1 MGNGLRAKSFCLV
14 LHSHIPYVL
23 AHGSWPHGMDWL
35 FEAAAETYLPL
46 LDVFFRLRD
55 EGLPPRVSVSFT
67 PVLMEQLK
75 SPNFVTGFKAYL
87 EMKMKIARQDR
98 TYFEKTGNKGL
109 SGLTRYWEDWYLTL
123 QDLFSRVCGE
133 DIIAAYRKLQDEHQI
148 EILTSAAT
156 HAYFPLL
163 SDDDS
168 IRWQVRQGRHIYR
181 KYFDR
186 EPVGFWLP
194 ECAYR
199 PGYLWKPPFG
209 GSEPAARAGVDE
221 ILSQEGLGCFFVDTH
236 LLKGGEAKGVYLER
250 FKALK
255 LLWDKF
261 QKEYRPGQE
270 SAQNPYQAYLAHP
283 SKLPFFVRDE
293 ISGTQVWSGQ
303 AGYPGDGWYLEF
315 HKKHF
320 PGGMRY
326 WRVTSSSADL
336 GIKEPYDPAK
346 TKERLNEN
354 SDHFVDTLHETLE
367 QQERGVVVAL
377 YDTELLGHWWFEGPE
392 WLYLVLKKL
401 RRTEIEPRTVSGCLE
416 VLPPHTL
423 ISLPEGSWGKGGF
436 HWIWLNDETSWIWQ
450 KIYEIEGESARLKSL
465 TSNSHKR
472 LLKQF
477 VREKFLL
484 ESSDWPFLISTWT
497 ARDYAENRAAG
508 HFERAKI
515 LAAWLTEPRA
525 LSPDEEGQLATWEE
539 EDNLFAEVIAPD
551 GSII

>member
-1 MGNGLRAKSFCLV
+1 MSAKSFCLV

-55 EGLPPRVSVSFT
+55 EGLPPKVNVSFT

-75 SPNFVTGFKAYL
+75 SPSFAAGFKDYL
-87 EMKMKIARQDR
+87 KMKVEIAQQDR
-98 TYFEKTGNKGL
+98 AYFERTGNNAL
-109 SGLTRYWEDWYLTL
+109 SGLTGYWEDWYLKL
-123 QDLFSRVCGE
+123 QDLFARLCGE
-133 DIIAAYRKLQDEHQI
+133 DIIAAYRKLQDEGHI

-163 SDDDS
+163 SNDDS
-168 IRWQVRQGRHIYR
+168 IRWQVRQGRQTYR

-186 EPVGFWLP
+186 DPTGFWLP

-199 PGYLWKPPFG
+199 PGYLWKAPLG
-209 GSEPAARAGVDE
+209 GQAPVERTGVDE
-221 ILSQEGLGCFFVDTH
+221 ILAQEGLGCFFVDTH

-250 FKALK
+250 FKALQI
-255 LLWDKF
+255 LWEKY
-261 QKEYRPGQE
+261 QKEYRPEKE
-270 SAQNPYQAYLAHP
+270 SAQNPYLAYLAYP
-283 SKLPFFVRDE
+283 SRLPFFVRDE
-293 ISGTQVWSGQ
+293 KSGTQVWSGM

-336 GIKEPYDPAK
+336 GIKEPYNPGK
-346 TKERLNEN
+346 TRERLEEN
-354 SDHFVDTLHETLE
+354 SGHFVDSLHETMKG
-367 QQERGVVVAL
+367 QEDSIVVSL

-401 RRTEIEPRTVSGCLE
+401 HRTEVEPRTVSGCLE
-416 VLPPHTL
+416 SQPPHTL
-423 ISLPEGSWGKGGF
+423 VSLPEGSWGKGGF
-436 HWIWLNDETSWIWQ
+436 HWIWLNDDTSWIWQ
-450 KIYEIEGESARLKSL
+450 EVYEIEAESARLKAVP
-465 TSNSHKR
+465 NYAKKR
-472 LLKQF
+472 VLKQF

-497 ARDYAENRAAG
+497 ARDYAENRAAE
-508 HFERAKI
+508 HFERARV
-515 LAAWLTEPRA
+515 LLSWLREKRP
-525 LSPDEEGQLATWEE
+525 LSPDEEIQLATWEE
-539 EDNLFAEVIAPD
+539 EDNLFSEVVGPD
-551 GSII
+551 GSLI

>member
-1 MGNGLRAKSFCLV
+1 MSDKSFCLV

-55 EGLPPRVSVSFT
+55 ENIPPRVNVSFT

-75 SPNFVTGFKAYL
+75 NPSFATGFKAYL
-87 EMKMKIARQDR
+87 KMKVEIAQQDR
-98 TYFEKTGNKGL
+98 AYFERMGSKAL
-109 SGLTRYWEDWYLTL
+109 SGLTRYWEDWYLRL
-123 QDLFSRVCGE
+123 QDVFTRLCGE
-133 DIIAAYRKLQDEHQI
+133 DIIAAYRKLQDEGQI

-163 SDDDS
+163 SRDDS
-168 IRWQVRQGRHIYR
+168 IRWQVRQGRHVYR

-186 EPVGFWLP
+186 DPTGFWLP

-199 PGYLWKPPFG
+199 PGYLWKPPLG
-209 GSEPAARAGVDE
+209 GSEPVDRVGVDE
-221 ILSQEGLGCFFVDTH
+221 ILAQEDLGCFFIDTH

-250 FKALK
+250 FLALK
-255 LLWDKF
+255 LLWEKF

-270 SAQNPYQAYLAHP
+270 SAQNPYVAYLAYP
-283 SKLPFFVRDE
+283 SRLPFFVRDE
-293 ISGTQVWSGQ
+293 KSGTQVWSGK

-346 TKERLNEN
+346 TRERMEEN
-354 SDHFVDTLHETLE
+354 SGHFIDSLRETLKG
-367 QQERGVVVAL
+367 QDGGVVVAL

-401 RRTEIEPRTVSGCLE
+401 HKTEIEPRTVSSCLE
-416 VLPPHTL
+416 TQPPHTL

-436 HWIWLNDETSWIWQ
+436 HWIWLNDDTSWIWQ
-450 KIYEIEGESARLKSL
+450 KIYEIEDESARLKSMPIDAQ
-465 TSNSHKR
+465 KR
-472 LLKQF
+472 LLRQF

-497 ARDYAENRAAG
+497 ARDYAENRAAE
-508 HFERAKI
+508 HFERARI
-515 LAAWLTEPRA
+515 LLAWLQKQRA
-525 LSPDEEGQLATWEE
+525 LSSDEERQLATWEE
-539 EDNLFAEVIAPD
+539 EDNLFSEVVGPD

>member
-1 MGNGLRAKSFCLV
+1 
-14 LHSHIPYVL
+14 
-23 AHGSWPHGMDWL
+23 MDWL

-55 EGLPPRVSVSFT
+55 EDLPPRVNVSFT

-75 SPNFVTGFKAYL
+75 SPSFVSGFKAYL
-87 EMKMKIARQDR
+87 RMKVEIAQQDR
-98 TYFEKTGNKGL
+98 AYFERIGSQALG
-109 SGLTRYWEDWYLTL
+109 SLTRYWEDWYHKL
-123 QDLFSRVCGE
+123 QDFFTRICGE
-133 DIIAAYRKLQDEHQI
+133 DIIAAYRKLQDEGQI

-163 SDDDS
+163 LRDDS
-168 IRWQVRQGRHIYR
+168 IRWQVRQGRHVYR

-186 EPVGFWLP
+186 EPTGFWLP

-199 PGYLWKPPFG
+199 PGYLWKPPLG
-209 GSEPAARAGVDE
+209 DSVPAARAGVDE
-221 ILSQEGLGCFFVDTH
+221 ILSQEGLGCFFVDNH

-270 SAQNPYQAYLAHP
+270 SAQNPYLPYLAHP
-283 SKLPFFVRDE
+283 SRLPFFVRDE
-293 ISGTQVWSGQ
+293 KSGTQVWSGK

-346 TKERLNEN
+346 TKERLKEN
-354 SDHFVDTLHETLE
+354 SDHFVDSLRETLKE
-367 QQERGVVVAL
+367 QEGGVVVAL

-401 RRTEIEPRTVSGCLE
+401 HGTEIEPRTVSGCLE
-416 VLPPHTL
+416 TEPPHT
-423 ISLPEGSWGKGGF
+423 IVSLPEGSWGKGGF
-436 HWIWLNDETSWIWQ
+436 HWIWLNDDTSWIWQ
-450 KIYEIEGESARLKSL
+450 KIYEIEAKSARLKSL
-465 TSNSHKR
+465 PLDGQKQI
-472 LLKQF
+472 LKQF
-477 VREKFLL
+477 IREKFLL

-497 ARDYAENRAAG
+497 ARDYAENRAAE
-508 HFERAKI
+508 HFERANV
-515 LAAWLTEPRA
+515 LLAWLQEKRA
-525 LSPDEEGQLATWEE
+525 LKPDEERHLATWEE
-539 EDNLFAEVIAPD
+539 EDQLFSEVVAPD
-551 GSII
+551 GNII